1 MLATPSSTG
10 YARGEPL
17 ALLSLIISKE
27 QTVHILITGSSGQ
40 IGTNLALRLL
50 DAGHSVFG
58 VDKRVNTWT
67 NRITTMLQDLA
78 APYRD
83 FTGGIG
89 SVPYPRV
96 DAVIHLAANAKVHEL
111 VQHPHRAMENIVL
124 TFNVLEYCRHNQ
136 LPVIVASSREVY
148 GDIHRYITEEQHA
161 DFSFTE
167 SPYSASK
174 VAGEALVYS
183 YARCYGLRYLVF
195 RFSNVYGRYD
205 NDIER
210 MERVIPLFIR
220 TMRHGQPVTVYGQEK
235 TLDFTYVDDC
245 VDGIVAGIERL
256 LSGQITNQ
264 TINLA
269 YGQGNTLVR
278 MAELVA
284 EALGVPAKI
293 DVEPSK
299 RIGEV
304 TRYIADISKAIEL
317 LDYQPRVPL
326 DEGIRRAVA
335 WSEAFERSN
344 V

>member
-1 MLATPSSTG
+1 MMDKR
-10 YARGEPL
+10 YR
-17 ALLSLIISKE
+17 
-27 QTVHILITGSSGQ
+27 VLITGSSGQ

-50 DAGHSVFG
+50 AEGHQVFG
-58 VDKRVNTWT
+58 VDWRMNTWT
-67 NRITTMLQDLA
+67 DAFPTLLQDLA
-78 APYRD
+78 APQHI

-89 SVPYPRV
+89 GAPYPTC
-96 DAVIHLAANAKVHEL
+96 DIIIHLAANAKVFAL
-111 VQHPHRAMENIVL
+111 VEQPHRALENINI

-136 LPVIVASSREVY
+136 LPVIFASSREVY

-174 VAGEALVYS
+174 VAGEALAYS
-183 YARCYGLRYLVF
+183 YARCYDLRYLVF

-220 TMRHGQPVTVYGQEK
+220 AMRRGQPVTVYGQEK

-278 MAELVA
+278 MAELIA
-284 EALGVPAKI
+284 EALGVPARIK
-293 DVEPSK
+293 VEPSK
-299 RIGEV
+299 RVGEV
-304 TRYIADISKAIEL
+304 TRYIADISKAVEL
-317 LDYQPRVPL
+317 LGYQPRVPL

-335 WSEAFERSN
+335 WSEALER
-344 V
+344 

>member
-1 MLATPSSTG
+1 M
-10 YARGEPL
+10 R
-17 ALLSLIISKE
+17 
-27 QTVHILITGSSGQ
+27 VLITGSSGQ

-58 VDKRVNTWT
+58 IDRRMNTWT
-67 NRITTMLQDLA
+67 DRITTLLQDLA

-83 FTGGIG
+83 FVGGIG
-89 SVPYPRV
+89 GVPYPSSDIV
-96 DAVIHLAANAKVHEL
+96 VHLAANAKVHEL
-111 VQHPHRAMENIVL
+111 VQHPHRAMENIAL

-136 LPVIVASSREVY
+136 LPVIFASSREVY
-148 GDIHRYITEEQHA
+148 GDIHRYITEEQQA

-183 YARCYGLRYLVF
+183 YARCYSLRYLVF

-205 NDIER
+205 NDIAR

-220 TMRHGQPVTVYGQEK
+220 SMSRGERVTVFGREK

-245 VDGIVAGIERL
+245 VDGILAGIERL
-256 LSGQITNQ
+256 VAGRIANQ

-278 MAELVA
+278 MAELIA
-284 EALGVPAKI
+284 EALGVEPRI
-293 DVEPSK
+293 DVEPAK
-299 RIGEV
+299 RVGEV
-304 TRYIADISKAIEL
+304 SRYIADIRKAAEL
-317 LDYQPRVPL
+317 LGYQPKVSL
-326 DEGIRRAVA
+326 AEGIRRAVE
-335 WSEAFERSN
+335 WSREWDER
-344 V
+344 

>member
-1 MLATPSSTG
+1 M
-10 YARGEPL
+10 
-17 ALLSLIISKE
+17 
-27 QTVHILITGSSGQ
+27 HILITGSSGQ

-50 DAGHSVFG
+50 DTGHQVFG
-58 VDKRVNTWT
+58 VDKRLNTWT
-67 NRITTMLQDLA
+67 DRITTMLQDLA

-83 FTGGIG
+83 FVSGIG
-89 SVPYPRV
+89 SVPYPKV

-111 VQHPHRAMENIVL
+111 VQHPHRAMENIAL

-136 LPVIVASSREVY
+136 LPVIFASSREVY

-174 VAGEALVYS
+174 VAGEALIYS

-210 MERVIPLFIR
+210 MERVIPLFIQ
-220 TMRHGQPVTVYGQEK
+220 TMRRGQPVTVYGQEK

-256 LSGQITNQ
+256 LGGRVANQ

-278 MAELVA
+278 MAELIA

-293 DVEPSK
+293 NVEPSK

-317 LDYQPRVPL
+317 LGYQPRVPL
-326 DEGIRRAVA
+326 DEGIHRAVA
-335 WSEAFERSN
+335 WSESFKRPRQ
-344 V
+344 VM

>member
-1 MLATPSSTG
+1 L
-10 YARGEPL
+10 
-17 ALLSLIISKE
+17 
-27 QTVHILITGSSGQ
+27 HILITGSSGQ

-50 DAGHSVFG
+50 DAGYDVFG

-67 NRITTMLQDLA
+67 DRITTMLQDLA

-89 SVPYPRV
+89 SVPYPKV

-111 VQHPHRAMENIVL
+111 VQHPHRAMENIAL

-136 LPVIVASSREVY
+136 LPVIFASSREVY

-210 MERVIPLFIR
+210 MERVIPLFIQ
-220 TMRHGQPVTVYGQEK
+220 TMRRGQPVTVYGQEK

-256 LSGQITNQ
+256 LGGRVANQ

-278 MAELVA
+278 MAELIA

-293 DVEPSK
+293 NVEPSK

-317 LDYQPRVPL
+317 LGYQPRVPL
-326 DEGIRRAVA
+326 DEGIHRAVA
-335 WSEAFERSN
+335 WSESFKRPRQ
-344 V
+344 VM

>member
-1 MLATPSSTG
+1 M
-10 YARGEPL
+10 
-17 ALLSLIISKE
+17 
-27 QTVHILITGSSGQ
+27 HILITGSSGQ

-50 DAGHSVFG
+50 DTGHQVFG

-67 NRITTMLQDLA
+67 DRITTMLQDLA

-83 FTGGIG
+83 FVSGIG
-89 SVPYPRV
+89 SVPYPKV

-111 VQHPHRAMENIVL
+111 VQHPHRAMENIAL

-136 LPVIVASSREVY
+136 LPVIFASSREVY

-174 VAGEALVYS
+174 VAGEALIYS

-210 MERVIPLFIR
+210 MERVIPLFIQ
-220 TMRHGQPVTVYGQEK
+220 TMRRGQPVTVYGQEK

-256 LSGQITNQ
+256 LGGRVANQ

-278 MAELVA
+278 MAELIA

-293 DVEPSK
+293 NVEPSK

-317 LDYQPRVPL
+317 LGYQPRVPL

-335 WSEAFERSN
+335 WSESFKRPRQ
-344 V
+344 VM